1 MSLDDAKERL
11 RAMKEQG
18 IPESKIDYSDIP
30 SLTDE
35 QLSQMRKVPRGR
47 PLLGKEKRQLISIKV
62 DPELIETIKREAE
75 RLGKKYQ
82 SLIHEILGKHFHKK
96 NRAA

>member
-1 MSLDDAKERL
+1 MSLDEAKDRL
-11 RAMKEQG
+11 RATKAQG
-18 IPESKIDYSDIP
+18 ASESKIDFSDIP
-30 SLTDE
+30 PLTDE

-47 PLLGKEKRQLISIKV
+47 PLLRKEKRQLISIKV